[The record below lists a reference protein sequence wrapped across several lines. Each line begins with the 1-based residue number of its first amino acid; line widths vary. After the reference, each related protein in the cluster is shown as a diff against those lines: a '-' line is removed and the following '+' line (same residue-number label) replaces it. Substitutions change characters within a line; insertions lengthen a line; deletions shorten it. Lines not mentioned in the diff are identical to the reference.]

1 MLRVELRKVLQV
13 CEGLVHSSLHG
24 GLHAAHF
31 RLILFLVHRLSRHRD
46 LCYDLGDVHIEDD
59 RFLKFLHLRNTLEL
73 ADISSEP
80 FI

>member
-13 CEGLVHSSLHG
+13 CQRLVHPTLHG
-24 GLHAAHF
+24 GLHAAHLQL
-31 RLILFLVHRLSRHRD
+31 LIFLVHRLSERD

-73 ADISSEP
+73 ADISCEP